1 MEKVG
6 TTELPKLTFIEQIAI
21 DGTKYNPVL
30 ISAWLKSK
38 GLIHGVDYIY
48 IWWNDNFSQRNKHV
62 IIFKFKDSK
71 WCSLLAIK
79 YS

>member
-1 MEKVG
+1 VEKVG

-38 GLIHGVDYIY
+38 GLIHGVDYI
-48 IWWNDNFSQRNKHV
+48 WWNDNFSQANHV
-62 IIFKFKDSK
+62 IVFKFKDAK